1 MPVLEVQSLRKR
13 YGTFTAVHDAS
24 FSVEEG
30 SIFGLLGPNG
40 SGKTTTLACALGL
53 LRPTSGTISVLGHT
67 ADRLHRTRGR
77 VGVVFDDAVL
87 VRGLTVQ
94 QELEYARRLFG
105 YDGGRTVEDS
115 LELVGIP
122 ELASRPVTRL
132 SLGQRKRMAVAGAL
146 VGSPELVVLDE
157 PLSGLDPLGVRQFLR
172 LLQRLASE
180 GTTFVLSS
188 HRLHEMQPV
197 LTHAAILIAGR
208 VALSGSLEELL
219 AGKGPITVD
228 VDDPDAALVAL
239 RPVELDAKAEGARVT
254 IQPGTLGP
262 GEINR
267 LLVEAGVEVRGLGSS
282 ALDLPGLFS
291 SLVDGLDSV
300 KEEGA

>member
-1 MPVLEVQSLRKR
+1 MPVLEVQSLHKR

-146 VGSPELVVLDE
+146 VGGPELVVLDE

-228 VDDPDAALVAL
+228 VDDPDAALEAL
-239 RPVELDAKAEGARVT
+239 RPIELDAKAEGARVT

-267 LLVEAGVEVRGLGSS
+267 LLVQAGVEVRGLGSS

-291 SLVDGLDSV
+291 SLVDDLDSV

>member
-1 MPVLEVQSLRKR
+1 MPVLEVQSLHKR

-146 VGSPELVVLDE
+146 VGGPELVVLDE

-228 VDDPDAALVAL
+228 VDDPDAALEAL
-239 RPVELDAKAEGARVT
+239 RPIELDAKAEGARVT

-267 LLVEAGVEVRGLGSS
+267 LLVKAGVEVRGLGSS

-291 SLVDGLDSV
+291 SLVDDLDSV

>member
-13 YGTFTAVHDAS
+13 YGTFHAVHDAT
-24 FSVEEG
+24 FSVEAG

-53 LRPTSGTISVLGHT
+53 LRPTSGTVSVLGHT

-122 ELASRPVTRL
+122 ELGSRPVTKL

-157 PLSGLDPLGVRQFLR
+157 PLSGLDPVGVRQFLR

-219 AGKGPITVD
+219 DGKGPITVD
-228 VDDPDAALVAL
+228 VGDPGAALEAL
-239 RPVELDAKAEGARVT
+239 RSVEVDARADGTKVM
-254 IQPGTLGP
+254 IQPGELGP
-262 GEINR
+262 GELNR

-291 SLVDGLDSV
+291 SLVDDLDNV
-300 KEEGA
+300 KEQGE